1 VEDFERCNY
10 VLHHAEHGGGGVMRS
25 IETEGAVAA
34 FALQTL
40 GALLREAFAVAEA
53 ERQPAEA
60 RPAVLRRAA

>member
-1 VEDFERCNY
+1 
-10 VLHHAEHGGGGVMRS
+10 MRS

>member
-1 VEDFERCNY
+1 
-10 VLHHAEHGGGGVMRS
+10 MRS

-53 ERQPAEA
+53 EGQPAEA